1 MVAGLLAGAPT
12 CPAGKSSRGKRRSVF
27 LSPRQHC
34 RGCRRFHGG
43 QSPAPARTSSAVRIP
58 RSRQISAR
66 TSPIGRSR
74 SWAAI
79 CFKVGRLARTAS
91 VAPAGFFAGRGVGR
105 VRGLR
110 AADAERAGRG
120 GHGCSRS
127 SGSVALSAAAIRRPR
142 VMCARISARSLVPKR
157 TAIQQTVIEE
167 GRRLRSSASRLPWVI
182 SLLRTRRRR
191 VVRAGEAAAAC
202 SWCGSG
208 FGIGSAVSGW
218 AAMFYLTYRAP

>member
-27 LSPRQHC
+27 LKSSTTLSRLPPFS
-34 RGCRRFHGG
+34 RRAISSSC
-43 QSPAPARTSSAVRIP
+43 QNESAVRIP